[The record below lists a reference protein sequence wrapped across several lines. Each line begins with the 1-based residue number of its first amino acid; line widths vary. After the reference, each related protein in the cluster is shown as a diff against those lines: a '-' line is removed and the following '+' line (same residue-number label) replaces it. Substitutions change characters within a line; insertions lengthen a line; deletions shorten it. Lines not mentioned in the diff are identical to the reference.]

1 MHGWIPARMN
11 SLLDAGEF
19 VRSIQ
24 HRQGLLIGCPEEI
37 AYQKKFIDVI
47 QLRAMISKYEKTAY
61 GRYLRRLADESNL
74 GP

>member
-1 MHGWIPARMN
+1 MN

-37 AYQKKFIDVI
+37 AYQKKFIDVD
-47 QLRAMISKYEKTAY
+47 QFQELVSKYDKTAY
-61 GRYLRRLADESNL
+61 GRYLQRLMDEI
-74 GP
+74 